1 MLWGS
6 KGGESRI
13 AVLKSLMEVWW
24 GLFPLHTCLP
34 LQSHPSRG
42 TASIP
47 EAGTGPATA
56 FTGPSLV
63 AVGQVCPGTWP
74 LSSRQRCSVLPCL

>member
-6 KGGESRI
+6 KGSESRI
-13 AVLKSLMEVWW
+13 AVLKSLMEAQW
-24 GLFPLHTCLP
+24 GLSPLHTCP
-34 LQSHPSRG
+34 PFQPHPSRG

-63 AVGQVCPGTWP
+63 AAGQVCPGTWP
-74 LSSRQRCSVLPCL
+74 LSSRQ